1 MGKSSVCQEATHTN
15 APLLPSYNMPV
26 PHTHTERT
34 FTHREAHAPTHTA
47 HRHTLTH
54 TDTHSHTQAHPLTH
68 THTHTHPIHTCT
80 HIHWLDWHTHI
91 HTQLHTSTDKPVNV
105 DHNMYSTSCKHVC
118 ICVVR
123 IQVAV
128 PFFCSPAS
136 GSTSQCPVPK
146 QDTVCL
152 GSVCTRPTPPLGQLT
167 DPPYKVLIFV
177 LPNTT
182 GIA

>member
-1 MGKSSVCQEATHTN
+1 MSRSHTHKCTLIAFLQHASATHTQ
-15 APLLPSYNMPV
+15 
-26 PHTHTERT
+26 RT

-68 THTHTHPIHTCT
+68 THTHASSTYM
-80 HIHWLDWHTHI
+80 HTHTLI
-91 HTQLHTSTDKPVNV
+91 GLAHTQLHTSTAKPVNV

-128 PFFCSPAS
+128 PFFCCSPAS

-177 LPNTT
+177 LPKTL